1 MHIRTKAPTLRTLST
16 ETSEPDALRMG
27 AFELTET
34 IQGLM
39 DAIHNGID
47 LGVVDQMAMK
57 ALSVA
62 ERTEW
67 RVCEQ
72 GRQIAELERDA
83 VTDPLTGVLNRRG
96 FEAELARALADG
108 RRYDEHG
115 ALIYLDMDGFKQIN
129 DTLGHSA
136 GDAVLCKFA
145 SILSNNVRD
154 TDRIGRLGGDEFA
167 VLMSRTTVE
176 NATVRAEKIDQIIKV
191 SAIDW
196 HGQMI
201 SIRASMGT
209 DYFGPNDDS
218 SAVII
223 RADQNMYRQKQER
236 RRFPRPASQSNP
248 LFENKNDGAIIPI
261 TSMATIPVG

>member
-1 MHIRTKAPTLRTLST
+1 MHIRPRVPALPTVT
-16 ETSEPDALRMG
+16 PDTYNHG
-27 AFELTET
+27 TFELTET

-39 DAIHNGID
+39 DAVHNG
-47 LGVVDQMAMK
+47 VDPRVINQVALK
-57 ALSVA
+57 ALTVA
-62 ERTEW
+62 ENAAW
-67 RVCEQ
+67 RIHEQ
-72 GRQIAELERDA
+72 GKQIAELERDA

-115 ALIYLDMDGFKQIN
+115 ALIYLDLDGFKQIN

-136 GDAVLCKFA
+136 GDVVLRKFA
-145 SILSNNVRD
+145 SILTDNVRD

-176 NATVRAEKIDQIIKV
+176 NATARAAKIEWLIES

-196 HGQMI
+196 HGQRV

-218 SAVII
+218 SAVIL

-236 RRFPRPASQSNP
+236 RRFPRPASQSN
-248 LFENKNDGAIIPI
+248 LLCEKKINGTIIPI
-261 TSMATIPVG
+261 TSMAAVPVG